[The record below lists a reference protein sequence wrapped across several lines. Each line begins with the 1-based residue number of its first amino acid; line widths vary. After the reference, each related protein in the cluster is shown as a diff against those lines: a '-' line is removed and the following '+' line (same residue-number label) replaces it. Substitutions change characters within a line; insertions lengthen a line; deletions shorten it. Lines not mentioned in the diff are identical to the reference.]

1 MTKIIFLEPIIDY
14 KIWGGTNL
22 SKYGYNIEKDNA
34 GEAWLI
40 SCFKNKSNRILNLEN
55 QNLYDFYQNN
65 KSFFNFYEGEYPLL
79 TKIID
84 AKNDLSIQVHPDD
97 NYARHNHNSLGKT
110 ECWYI
115 LDCDK
120 NASII
125 YGHHAKNKEE
135 LVKLIEKKE
144 WNKLLKETKIKK
156 DDFYYIPSGTIH
168 AIKKN
173 TLIFELQ
180 QSSDI
185 TYRLYDYDRLEN
197 GKPRDLHVNQS
208 IDVITFNESSVQN
221 KHDNFLVYNNFFKLI
236 KINNNGIKD
245 YYFPEANWLQCT
257 VIDGKGLIDNYYINK
272 GSTFLI
278 AKGYKFKLKGELILL
293 ISYL

>member
-1 MTKIIFLEPIIDY
+1 MKKIIFLEPIIEY

-22 SKYGYNIEKDNA
+22 SKFGYKIKKNNA

-40 SCFKNKSNRILNLEN
+40 ACFKNKSNKILNLEN
-55 QNLYDFYQNN
+55 QNLYEFYKNN
-65 KSFFNFYEGEYPLL
+65 KYFFNFYEGEYPLL

-84 AKNDLSIQVHPDD
+84 AKDDLSIQVHPDD
-97 NYARHNHNSLGKT
+97 SYAKENHNSFGKT

-115 LDCDK
+115 LDCNKDS
-120 NASII
+120 SII
-125 YGHHAKNKEE
+125 YGHNAKDKNE
-135 LVKLIEKKE
+135 LTNLISNKE

-197 GKPRDLHVNQS
+197 GKPRDLHINES
-208 IDVITFNESSVQN
+208 IDVITFKDSSNSNQ
-221 KHDNFLVYNNFFKLI
+221 HDNFLVDNHFFKLI
-236 KINNNGIKD
+236 KIINNGVQEYQFK
-245 YYFPEANWLQCT
+245 EANWLQCT
-257 VIDGKGLIDNYYINK
+257 VIKGIGLIDNYYINK
-272 GSTFLI
+272 GSTFI
-278 AKGYKFKLKGELILL
+278 IEHNYKFTLKGELILL
-293 ISYL
+293 ISYV